1 MASNVPAELPSGKN
15 ASFQERGAV
24 PQNATALHA
33 DRIARNTSYLT
44 VAFIG
49 QKVLSL
55 VYFVFVSRSV
65 GVENLGMYITA
76 LNLTTLFGIF
86 IDLSFNQVLIRETAK
101 HPEAAER
108 YLNATLALK
117 LLTALGAYAL
127 VMVVVNAFH
136 YPDVTRS
143 LVTFSGL
150 VMIFDSFT
158 LSFYAILR
166 GVQRLK
172 YEAVGTILT
181 KVIVMSVGIVGLRLG
196 AGIHFVVVALLV
208 GSVFN
213 FLYSFLMVG
222 HHVGVVAKPRWDSSA
237 LRFLGGI
244 AVPFALAAILNAV
257 YINVD
262 QLLLSHPLLTG
273 SRGASYVGWYGTAYK
288 LTFSLQFFPAAV
300 AAAIFPA
307 MSAYYLTR
315 RDLLAK
321 TFRRAMFYLAVLAVP
336 MSVGIFILAES
347 LVVRLYT
354 GAFQASVVPLK
365 ILVSSLLFVFL
376 NYPVGYLLNA
386 TDRQARNTL
395 HLGVVVAVNIVLN
408 VLLIPKYTFVGT
420 AIASL
425 ASSALYLTLNVLVA
439 RRIVPGEMRA
449 LIVTLAKT
457 TLAAGVMGGALFFLQ
472 RWFGLLPLL
481 AVGGAIYFLALFLVR
496 GIRVSDGT
504 KIYHALLRKLT

>member
-1 MASNVPAELPSGKN
+1 MASNVPAEPPSGKN
-15 ASFQERGAV
+15 ASTPEEKAL
-24 PQNATALHA
+24 QNGVVLHS

-44 VAFIG
+44 IAFVG

-55 VYFVFVSRSV
+55 VYFVFISRSV

-108 YLNATLALK
+108 YLNATLAFK

-127 VMVVVNAFH
+127 VMVVVNAFS
-136 YPDVTRS
+136 YPDLTRS

-172 YEAVGTILT
+172 FEAIGTILT
-181 KVIVMSVGIVGLRLG
+181 KIIVMSVGIVGLRLG
-196 AGIHFVVVALLV
+196 AGIHFVMIALLV
-208 GSVFN
+208 GSVFS
-213 FLYSFLMVG
+213 FLYSLLMVRR
-222 HHVGVVAKPRWDSSA
+222 HVGVLAKPRWDSSA

-257 YINVD
+257 YANID

-273 SRGASYVGWYGTAYK
+273 TRGASYVGWYGTAYK

-307 MSAYYLTR
+307 MSAYYLTSR
-315 RDLLAK
+315 ELLAK
-321 TFRRAMFYLAVLAVP
+321 TFRRSMFYLTVLAVP
-336 MSVGIFILAES
+336 ISVGIFILAKP
-347 LVVRLYT
+347 LVLQLYT
-354 GAFQASVVPLK
+354 SAFQASVMPLK

-395 HLGVVVAVNIVLN
+395 HLSVVVAVNVVLN
-408 VLLIPKYTFVGT
+408 VLLIPKYTFIGT
-420 AIASL
+420 AVASL
-425 ASSALYLTLNVLVA
+425 VSSILYLGLNVSVA
-439 RRIVPGEMRA
+439 RNIVPGEMKT
-449 LIVTLAKT
+449 LTVTLMKAI
-457 TLAAGVMGGALFFLQ
+457 LAAGVMGGVILLLQ
-472 RWFGLLPLL
+472 QWLGLLFLVVAGSL
-481 AVGGAIYFLALFLVR
+481 VYFTVLFLVR
-496 GIRVSDGT
+496 GIQVSDGM